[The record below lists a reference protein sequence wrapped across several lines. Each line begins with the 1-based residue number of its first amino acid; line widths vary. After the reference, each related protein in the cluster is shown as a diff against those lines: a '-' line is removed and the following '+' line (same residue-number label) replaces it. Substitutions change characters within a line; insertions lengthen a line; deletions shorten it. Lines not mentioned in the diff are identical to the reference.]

1 MKSQADWLNQ
11 MRCGACHQIGTKAT
25 REIPKS
31 LGTFHS
37 SLEAWERR
45 VKSGQMGPGMAGAL
59 AEFGPR
65 GMAMY
70 ADWTDRIA
78 AGEVPEAP
86 PRPQGVERNVVV
98 SLWDWSNARRIC
110 PRHDFDRQA
119 QSDPQRQRSRLQHF
133 EVQRARCEHPRPG
146 APYGNGCGG
155 ADSRP
160 EHGVHQPAE
169 ERWSRHPT
177 GARRSSGRARPACT
191 TPCWIAPGGSGSRMR
206 FVRPPIRRSANRDR
220 AIHPPSSSLS
230 TPAAA
235 ISP

>member
-1 MKSQADWLNQ
+1 M
-11 MRCGACHQIGTKAT
+11 
-25 REIPKS
+25 
-31 LGTFHS
+31 
-37 SLEAWERR
+37 
-45 VKSGQMGPGMAGAL
+45 KSGQMGTGMAAML
-59 AEFGPR
+59 AGFGPR

-98 SLWDWSNARRIC
+98 SLWDWSNDRGIC

-133 EVQRARCEHPRPG
+133 EVQRARCEHPRPE
-146 APYGNGCGG
+146 APYGNGCDG
-155 ADSRP
+155 ADSRHG
-160 EHGVHQPAE
+160 HGVHQPAE
-169 ERWSRHPT
+169 EHGAVTLLGRGDHLVGPGQPAQPDAGSHGAGLAHACDSCDRQSGVVQT
-177 GARRSSGRARPACT
+177 GIEPSIRPE
-191 TPCWIAPGGSGSRMR
+191 R
-206 FVRPPIRRSANRDR
+206 
-220 AIHPPSSSLS
+220 SLS